1 MAMRAEATARRA
13 AVLFYSITGSDPAD
27 MCVGVG
33 ASRVRD
39 IYTQA
44 GAIMASPIFTDE
56 IDALS

>member
-1 MAMRAEATARRA
+1 MAMRAEATARKA
-13 AVLFYSITGSDPAD
+13 GVVFYSITGSDSAE

-39 IYTQA
+39 IFTQA